1 LRVDVSFGASR
12 ATSAHEER
20 CPELGPEC
28 LKGAVPPKLHSTAI
42 WVTEIQALAEYGLAN
57 GLALQAVLPLRIVAS
72 HASVTDSAGTHVH
85 GDDIHHRDE
94 ALVGPSDPELLV
106 HGALQLGDLRL
117 GGRLGASLPLGK
129 VQENPFR
136 LGGEGLAHQHIH
148 FGTGTVDPLL
158 GGDVSF
164 DVGPSTLAA
173 FAFGRTPLYQGT
185 RGYRAGARVAG
196 GLLATSAFGTDG
208 WSFRL
213 GLTGLGE
220 TAERWDGVV
229 PQDEG
234 NRGRVGLYLGPGV
247 TASFGDW
254 SVSLDVRARLLSRAS
269 GEQIDLPIL
278 AQLSLG
284 RLVHLESDEELFH
297 PAGGKVGESGDV
309 LDVVLAGEAAP
320 LVPAT
325 GKWTVFD
332 FWAPWCDACKVL
344 DRELRA
350 LASGHGQSPAED
362 HRAAHGA
369 ESPSAA
375 RPEQRGEV
383 ALRRVNIVSFES
395 PIARR
400 ELPGVT
406 VLPHVRLADPSG
418 KVVWEGSGPPDEI
431 LKAIADMR
439 AAR

>member
-1 LRVDVSFGASR
+1 MRVDVSVGASR
-12 ATSAHEER
+12 ASSVHEKR
-20 CPELGPEC
+20 CPDLGPEC
-28 LKGAVPPKLHSTAI
+28 LTGEVPPELHSTAI
-42 WVTEIQALAEYGLAN
+42 WVTEIQALAEYGLTER
-57 GLALQAVLPLRIVAS
+57 LALQAVLPIRVVAS

-85 GDDIHHRDE
+85 ADDIHHRDE
-94 ALVGPSDPELLV
+94 VLGGLSDPQLLA
-106 HGALQLGDLRL
+106 HGALQLGGLSL

-136 LGGEGLAHQHIH
+136 LGATGLAHQHIH
-148 FGTGTVDPLL
+148 FGTGTVDPVL
-158 GGDVSF
+158 GGDISY
-164 DVGPSTLAA
+164 DAGPTTLAA
-173 FAFGRTPLYQGT
+173 FAYGQTPLYQGT
-185 RGYRAGARVAG
+185 RGYRSGARAAG
-196 GLLATSAFGTDG
+196 GLLATSGLGTDD

-213 GLTGLGE
+213 GLMGLGE

-229 PQDEG
+229 PTDEG

-254 SVSLDVRARLLSRAS
+254 SVSLDVRARLLSRAL

-278 AQLSLG
+278 AQVSLG

-297 PAGGKVGESGDV
+297 PAGDPVGESGDV
-309 LDVVLAGEAAP
+309 LDVVLAGELAP
-320 LVPAT
+320 LVPAA

-344 DRELRA
+344 DRELRV
-350 LASGHGQSPAED
+350 LASGNGEPRARD
-362 HRAAHGA
+362 PRAALGA
-369 ESPSAA
+369 ESQSAA
-375 RPEQRGEV
+375 SPEQPGEV

-418 KVVWEGSGPPDEI
+418 KIVWEGSGPPGEI
-431 LKAIADMR
+431 LKAIAAAR